1 MKIVLKSYKKKG
13 VELKFII
20 IVSLFTTL
28 IFGEVYYS
36 KLQPIELLDINSNVS
51 GLVLEANENLVGRK
65 LSKKAYIKIDA
76 ELDKKELSLLKDKI
90 SYLNDV
96 ILTNQKV
103 LKNLEESLQRK
114 KENYEKI
121 KLLKIKSTIE
131 KDREFYD
138 LINSE
143 NFVLNTKKEILN
155 LKVQI
160 TDLNLK
166 YAQLKRTI
174 KDKNLVAD
182 GYILYALLVKA
193 GKVVAK
199 STPLAQIADISKA
212 KLTIY
217 LDKADVENAKQK
229 VIYLDDKKTNYKIT
243 RLLKIADSKNISKY
257 KAEIIVNPPK
267 VFSNLVKVE
276 LK

>member
-1 MKIVLKSYKKKG
+1 M
-13 VELKFII
+13 KFII

-28 IFGEVYYS
+28 IFGDVYYS
-36 KLQPIELLDINSNVS
+36 KIQPIELLDINSNVS
-51 GLVLEANENLVGRK
+51 GLILKADENLIGK
-65 LSKKAYIKIDA
+65 ILSKKTYIKIDS
-76 ELDKKELSLLKDKI
+76 ELDEKELSLLNDKI
-90 SYLNDV
+90 FYLNNIV
-96 ILTNQKV
+96 MSNKKV
-103 LKNLEESLQRK
+103 LINLEESLKRK

-121 KLLKIKSTIE
+121 KSLKIKSSIE

-138 LINSE
+138 LINSK
-143 NFVLNTKKEILN
+143 NLVLNIQKEILN
-155 LKVQI
+155 LQVQI

-182 GYILYALLVKA
+182 GYVLYALLVKA
-193 GKVVAK
+193 GKVVMK

-217 LDKADVENAKQK
+217 LDKADVGNAKQR
-229 VIYLDDKKTNYKIT
+229 VIYLDDKKTDYKIT

-257 KAEIIVNPPK
+257 KAEIIIDPPK